1 MAQQLVARDASD
13 GKALALLIR
22 RDGRTGLVARL
33 AVDRPDIEAS
43 RRKLA
48 LHSPQQ
54 KVRSTRL
61 DISRRQDGADRRKLR
76 RIGGRVNRCG
86 CNLSRPRRACD
97 RNAMKVLQIKRV
109 VNDASREPAQG
120 QEYEPRR

>member
-61 DISRRQDGADRRKLR
+61 DIQGRQIGADRRKLS
-76 RIGGRVNRCG
+76 RIGGEGKRCG
-86 CNLSRPRRACD
+86 CNTAGPRRGRATT
-97 RNAMKVLQIKRV
+97 
-109 VNDASREPAQG
+109 
-120 QEYEPRR
+120 